1 MQREA
6 DFCLKKEFDEWD
18 ILSDEALRNLE
29 ANLS

>member
-6 DFCLKKEFDEWD
+6 DFFLKKEFDEWD
-18 ILSDEALRNLE
+18 ILSDEALRDFE